1 MQQVSSGPVNCDM
14 SWFITCQLN
23 LMYISNLNH
32 NIYQMIH
39 LIDESLFNQ
48 LSCIR
53 GFNECNGSTYKDYL
67 ILNLL
72 ESKEIE
78 PQVKNILRE
87 LRDSQTILKALKSY
101 KICYSHTYQ
110 DSES

>member
-1 MQQVSSGPVNCDM
+1 
-14 SWFITCQLN
+14 
-23 LMYISNLNH
+23 
-32 NIYQMIH
+32 MIH
-39 LIDESLFNQ
+39 LIDEPTFNQ

-53 GFNECNGSTYKDYL
+53 GFNDTNGSTYKDYL

-78 PQVKNILRE
+78 PQVKDILRE

-101 KICYSHTYQ
+101 KIPYSHTYQ
-110 DSES
+110 HPES